1 MLVHRVAHP
10 SVSILGRIAGT
21 AEFGR
26 IDRHPENETV
36 PGVLACR
43 VEGDLLYFNEESVLE
58 EILDHVSAGDPPIE
72 LVVFDL
78 STTNHVDLAGARM
91 VRRLHQELSSRKI
104 ELKLVGARGNVRD
117 LLRLDGLEALVGRI
131 DRRLSL
137 DTIMNQEKGEPEE
150 PQVLG
155 H

>member
-1 MLVHRVAHP
+1 MGELTAIRRMRLYLV
-10 SVSILGRIAGT
+10 
-21 AEFGR
+21 F
-26 IDRHPENETV
+26 
-36 PGVLACR
+36 LACR

-58 EILDHVSAGDPPIE
+58 EILDHASAGDPPIE

-91 VRRLHQELSSRKI
+91 VRRLHQQLSSQKI
-104 ELKLVGARGNVRD
+104 KLKLVGARGNVRD